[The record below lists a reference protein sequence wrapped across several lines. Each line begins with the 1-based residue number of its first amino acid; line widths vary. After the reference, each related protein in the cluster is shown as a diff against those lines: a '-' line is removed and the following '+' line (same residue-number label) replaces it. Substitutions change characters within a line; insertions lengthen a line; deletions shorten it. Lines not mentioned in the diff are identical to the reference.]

1 MSLARSQSRDTESET
16 DYEELA
22 SEFDLVSDSKAAF
35 ICLSGGENNAL
46 AVALLSKMTLD
57 IGFLERPCNFRNL
70 FRGVTIAGDG
80 GSVAAAISIME
91 GHISF
96 FWKLVDAGVSLSTM
110 LSMSTTYTR
119 DTMTLGALALLSLV
133 RQCSGANREHDRDI
147 GQIAEAWT
155 AQDNVTVLRCIH
167 SLLECG
173 VELSE
178 DICPLDSLR
187 DEHYSLGASAVVIAA
202 ESGHWGTVD
211 RLLEEGICLEDRSRF
226 IRVINQWLDFSH
238 VASTPGEDLRFF
250 ELDQAETGYS
260 SEPIAAWWAF
270 EALHAPS
277 HHMKIA
283 LLTEPARR
291 QITRGLLKACRASNE
306 MPPSCLKVLVKFG
319 HLGLAQDFF
328 DLVVK
333 LENPRWFDQHWSP
346 GERALRW
353 CLDAIVQESRRTHRL
368 RRLRAIPFL
377 EKYIMEGAVLVQ
389 SFLGWW
395 PSGYVRALIRLPTEM
410 STTLPDSYGAILEQ
424 IAQLH
429 YPLVRVVPTQGPDRN
444 RSLDQLLVPV
454 ATLNDCCTQCDV
466 ANATWF
472 GWECQKST
480 GGCGRIC
487 P

>member
-1 MSLARSQSRDTESET
+1 
-16 DYEELA
+16 
-22 SEFDLVSDSKAAF
+22 
-35 ICLSGGENNAL
+35 
-46 AVALLSKMTLD
+46 
-57 IGFLERPCNFRNL
+57 
-70 FRGVTIAGDG
+70 
-80 GSVAAAISIME
+80 
-91 GHISF
+91 
-96 FWKLVDAGVSLSTM
+96 
-110 LSMSTTYTR
+110 
-119 DTMTLGALALLSLV
+119 MTLGALALLSMV
-133 RQCSGANREHDRDI
+133 RQCSGANRDKDRDI
-147 GQIAEAWT
+147 DQFADAW
-155 AQDNVTVLRCIH
+155 AAHDCVTVLRSIL

-178 DICPLDSLR
+178 NICPLVSPR
-187 DEHYSLGASAVVIAA
+187 DEHYSLGASAVVTAA
-202 ESGHWGTVD
+202 ESGHWATVD
-211 RLLEEGICLEDRSRF
+211 RLLEEGIRLEDKSRF
-226 IRVINQWLDFSH
+226 IRVINQWLDFAP
-238 VASTPGEDLRFF
+238 VASTAEEDLRFF
-250 ELDQAETGYS
+250 ELEQAETGYS

-277 HHMKIA
+277 DDLRIA
-283 LLTEPARR
+283 LLSEPARR

-306 MPPSCLKVLVKFG
+306 MPPACLKVLVKFA

-328 DLVVK
+328 DMVVK

-346 GERALRW
+346 GDRALLW
-353 CLDAIVQESRRTHRL
+353 CLDAIVQESGRAHRL

-377 EKYIMEGAVLVQ
+377 EEHIMEGAVLVQ

-395 PSGYVRALIRLPTEM
+395 PSGYVKALIRLPTEM
-410 STTLPDSYGAILEQ
+410 STTLPDSYGAILKQ

-444 RSLDQLLVPV
+444 GSPEQILEPV
-454 ATLNDCCTQCDV
+454 ATLNESCTQCGI